1 MNPNSWS
8 ILFFGGNGIYLCMI
22 LAIGIYVGYLFF
34 LLVLIMAWNSWSS
47 LSSQNL
53 ELPLSVIV
61 PFRNEEKMLPMLID
75 SLKAQSHTSFEVIF
89 INDHS
94 EDESLKVLDQ
104 ALQDV
109 PFDFQIHS
117 LEAPFG
123 KKEAITIGVALA
135 THDLILTTDADCFAT
150 PNWLTEM
157 SSPFNEQRLQM
168 LVGPV
173 GLVGESF
180 WQKMQSIEFSS
191 LIGTGGALLRLKA
204 PVMANGANL
213 AYRKDVF
220 EAVSAFEGI
229 EGTPSGDDE
238 LLMNKVSK
246 KFPGSIRFQK
256 SSKALVLTNAL
267 KDWAEFRQQR
277 LRWASKWKV
286 GFRPVTIF
294 SALAVFV
301 VQLIQVGL
309 IVQAFTSHGNLGLIA
324 ALLLL
329 KLLIEYIFLWSVR
342 RSFGQKMDGLAFLVN
357 YLLYPFYAI
366 YFGIAANFGKF
377 HWKGRRY
384 KTSTK

>member
-1 MNPNSWS
+1 
-8 ILFFGGNGIYLCMI
+8 MI
-22 LAIGIYVGYLFF
+22 LATGIYVGYLFF
-34 LLVLIMAWNSWSS
+34 LLVLIMVWNSWSS
-47 LSSQNL
+47 SSGQKIA
-53 ELPLSVIV
+53 LPISVIV

-75 SLKAQSHTSFEVIF
+75 SLKAQSHPSFEVIF

-94 EDESLKVLDQ
+94 EDDSLNVLGQ

-117 LEAPFG
+117 LATPFG
-123 KKEAITIGVALA
+123 KKEAIKVGVALA

-157 SSPFNEQRLQM
+157 SSPFIDTKLKM

-173 GLVGESF
+173 GLVGDSF

-191 LIGTGGALLRLKA
+191 LIGTGGSFLRLNR
-204 PVMANGANL
+204 PIMSNGANL

-220 EAVSAFEGI
+220 EAVGAFEGI

-256 SSKALVLTNAL
+256 SSDALVLTKAL
-267 KDWAEFRQQR
+267 KDWTEFRQQR

-286 GFRPVTIF
+286 SFRPVTIF
-294 SALAVFV
+294 SALAIFV

-309 IVQAFTSHGNLGLIA
+309 IVQLFTSHGDLKLIA
-324 ALLLL
+324 LLLLL
-329 KLLIEYIFLWSVR
+329 KLLIEFIFLWSVR
-342 RSFGQKMDGLAFLVN
+342 RSFGQKMHGLAFLVN

-384 KTSTK
+384 KMSTK